1 MKKLTKKKKKSKK
14 AIARKKKIRIAIISV
29 AALII
34 ITAAMFLPIL
44 LKGMKSYEYE
54 TVRVYVDGE
63 KGIEA
68 LRDSLVGALG
78 KEYGSAVFDIWGRI
92 ADKSN
97 IRSGSYAVKP
107 GDKAYSLAKRMRNGQ
122 QDPVKLTFNNLRLMS
137 DLAER
142 VGVQLQMSPQQFADA
157 VDSILSA
164 RGVKKE
170 MYPAYFL
177 PDTYEFYWT
186 ASPATVVDRLL
197 SYHDKFWNEE
207 RIEKAKKLAL
217 SPEQVSVVASI
228 VEEETAMSDE
238 RPKVARLYL
247 NRLSKG
253 IKLQADP
260 TVKYA
265 VGDFGM
271 RRILNKHLAVDSPYN
286 TYRYEGLPP
295 GPVRIPSGRTLDAVL
310 NAPTHDYLFMCAKE
324 DFSGYHNFAVDFATH
339 QANARRYQ
347 QELNKRGIK

>member
-54 TVRVYVDGE
+54 PVRVYVDGE

-217 SPEQVSVVASI
+217 IPEQVSVVASI